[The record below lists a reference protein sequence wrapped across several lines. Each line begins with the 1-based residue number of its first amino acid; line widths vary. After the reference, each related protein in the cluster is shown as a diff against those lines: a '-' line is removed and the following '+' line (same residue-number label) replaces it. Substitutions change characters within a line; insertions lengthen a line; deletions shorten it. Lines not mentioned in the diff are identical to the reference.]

1 MESDS
6 IFGANTQ
13 SKISAAEDAFPS
25 EIAITQASDTA
36 STTSKHCGGYRE
48 TIDAALT
55 IQGFVSQTPAARSV
69 QNHQAQLMGI

>member
-6 IFGANTQ
+6 IFGENTQ
-13 SKISAAEDAFPS
+13 SKISAVEDAFPS

-36 STTSKHCGGYRE
+36 STTSKHCGRYRE

-69 QNHQAQLMGI
+69 QNH

>member
-13 SKISAAEDAFPS
+13 TKISAAEDAFPS

-36 STTSKHCGGYRE
+36 SPTSKRYGGYRE

-55 IQGFVSQTPAARSV
+55 SPKSLSP
-69 QNHQAQLMGI
+69 N